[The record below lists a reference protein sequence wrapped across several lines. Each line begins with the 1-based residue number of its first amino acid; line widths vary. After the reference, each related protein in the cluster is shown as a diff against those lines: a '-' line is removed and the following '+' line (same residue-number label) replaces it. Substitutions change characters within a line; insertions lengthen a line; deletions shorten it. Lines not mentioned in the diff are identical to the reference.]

1 MAIKDFP
8 SITADSESWT
18 IVSNTQGFTS
28 DLNGATQTA
37 VLPGARWS
45 ASLTFTNRTGREARA
60 LQGFLAGLQGTAGRF
75 YLTPVHWTPLG
86 SPAGTPVVE
95 VSQSVN
101 AITLETSGWDASVT
115 DLFVSGDYF
124 EINGEL
130 KKITADVSSNA
141 SGEATL
147 EFAPPLRIAA
157 TLGQSIRYTEPRSI
171 MQLKGDDQASWQ
183 ASGPHIYA
191 VTMDAFEAL
200 DI

>member
-1 MAIKDFP
+1 MAVKDFP
-8 SITADSESWT
+8 SITADAESWS
-18 IVSNTQGFTS
+18 IISNTQGFTS

-45 ASLTFTNRTGREARA
+45 ASLTFANRTGREARA

-86 SPAGTPVVE
+86 SPAGTPVVA
-95 VSQSVN
+95 VSQSPN
-101 AITLETSGWDASVT
+101 STTLQTSGWDVSVT

-157 TLGQSIRYTEPRSI
+157 TSGQPIRYTEPRAV
-171 MQLKGDDQASWQ
+171 MQMKGDDQAAWQ

>member
-1 MAIKDFP
+1 MAVKDFP
-8 SITADSESWT
+8 SITADAESWSV
-18 IVSNTQGFTS
+18 ISNTQGFTS

-86 SPAGTPVVE
+86 SPAGTPVVA
-95 VSQSVN
+95 VSQSPN
-101 AITLETSGWDASVT
+101 AITLQTSGWNVSVT
-115 DLFVSGDYF
+115 DLLVSGDYF

-157 TLGQSIRYTEPRSI
+157 TLDQSIRYTEPRSI